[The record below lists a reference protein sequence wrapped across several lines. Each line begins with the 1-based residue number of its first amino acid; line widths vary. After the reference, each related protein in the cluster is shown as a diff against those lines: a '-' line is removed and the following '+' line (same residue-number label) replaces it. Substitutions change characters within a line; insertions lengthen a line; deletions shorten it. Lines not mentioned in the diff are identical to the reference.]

1 MSISLSIEGI
11 PWEGRKIINSDKL
24 PYIIIEYLKNV
35 TTLEFDE
42 KPNYSILIDMFK
54 REIDTL

>member
-1 MSISLSIEGI
+1 MKK
-11 PWEGRKIINSDKL
+11 KIINSDKL

>member
-1 MSISLSIEGI
+1 MKK
-11 PWEGRKIINSDKL
+11 KIINNDKV
-24 PYIIIEYLKNV
+24 PSIINDYLKNV